1 MSACPSTNT
10 STPASGPA
18 MLSINGRPMPM
29 SPAEAFALQQAIGQT
44 RSAATGWTHPEAHTL
59 PEQFKNRAPS
69 AMEHKFTSTGVKFW
83 KHKDAMESYKA
94 GTGRSVIST
103 HVAPEGRCNLKCSYC
118 SVSERVLQSRID
130 LDRIFDYL
138 TKLKGRGLKAVIL
151 TGGGEP
157 TLYPQFNPLGEW
169 ILDQGL
175 ELALITNG
183 TQFPRVS
190 DKILGNLSW
199 LRVSMNRFEQWESKI
214 TLPRERLG
222 GKTTVG
228 MSICHSAEN
237 KDREFLTKVAA
248 FAEAKTVSYVRVL
261 PDCMLPQAQLVKEHE
276 ELDQLFATV
285 AGGKRFFH
293 QFKIHGSP
301 CQAKCHQSFFR
312 PYLSEQVDPATGKS
326 GLVFPCDSVVLND
339 QAMQFAHKFSV
350 CRPEEILDYMD
361 GKIAQKFDART
372 DCTGCVF
379 TRNVDMLD
387 RFVNGQ
393 EDRFAE
399 VAGQEM
405 SHVNFV

>member
-1 MSACPSTNT
+1 MSACPTT
-10 STPASGPA
+10 GPIPAQGA
-18 MLSINGRPMPM
+18 ATLSINGRPVD
-29 SPAEAFALQQAIGQT
+29 PAADAALARVIAGG
-44 RSAATGWTHPEAHTL
+44 GWTHPDHHEL
-59 PEQFKNRAPS
+59 PEQFKARLPS
-69 AMEHKFTSTGVKFW
+69 PMEHKFTSTGVKFW
-83 KHKDAMESYKA
+83 KHQDAMESYKA

-138 TKLKGRGLKAVIL
+138 TKLKSRGLKAVIL

-157 TLYPQFNPLGEW
+157 TLYPHFNPLGEW

-183 TQFPRVS
+183 TQFSRVS
-190 DKILGNLSW
+190 DTVLGNLSW
-199 LRVSMNRFEQWESKI
+199 LRVSMNKFDGWGEKI

-222 GKTTVG
+222 AQTTVG
-228 MSICHSAEN
+228 MSVCHSAEN
-237 KDREFLTKVAA
+237 KDREFLKGVAA
-248 FAEAKTVSYVRVL
+248 FAEAKKVSYVRVL

-276 ELDQLFATV
+276 ELDQLFSSV
-285 AGGKRFFH
+285 AGGDRFFH
-293 QFKIHGSP
+293 QFKIHGAP
-301 CQAKCHQSFFR
+301 CQGKCHQSFFR
-312 PYLSEQVDPATGKS
+312 PYLSEQVDPATGQS

-339 QAMQFAHKFSV
+339 QAMQFAHKYAL
-350 CRPEEILDYMD
+350 CRPEEILEYMD
-361 GKIAQKFDART
+361 GKIPQKFDATT
-372 DCTGCVF
+372 DCSGCVF

-387 RFVNGQ
+387 RFVKGS

-399 VAGQEM
+399 VAGVEM